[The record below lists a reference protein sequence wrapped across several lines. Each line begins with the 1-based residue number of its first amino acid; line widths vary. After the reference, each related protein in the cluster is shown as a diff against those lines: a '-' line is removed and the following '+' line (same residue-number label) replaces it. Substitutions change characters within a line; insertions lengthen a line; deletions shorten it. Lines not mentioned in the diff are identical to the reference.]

1 MGDPFQSLLEPCHI
15 SSSQEDL
22 LRNCPF
28 TRQSHDGSGED
39 SPDSGGVPV
48 ESSGIIMLSL
58 PESTYEETTPQDEF
72 QTPPEEVQPASSAE
86 QRAPAFD
93 RQHEVWV
100 DDDKEGS
107 VAADVSCTDGAAT
120 VELGKD
126 SDLGFSGPTSA
137 VKVVAVSNVD
147 GVGAS
152 EVSESGVEKCRVLLR
167 GSQEASG
174 EPPSKKPN
182 IYEENSGTRSPK
194 ESVEIVSVRNIK
206 SPLKSP
212 LKSPGNL
219 NINSVSPGNCNTISP
234 QNNQGNEIMLIEDT
248 LVKKKPCFPE
258 SEFEDTGGV
267 SGLGEDPMKTDSDVD
282 VTKREGVENGKSNGD
297 VSEGDILQSI
307 VGRDTIRKN
316 IEDLEKFKYIIRS
329 VRNGPPL
336 PPLLSE
342 VPQARRELP
351 LSICGPV
358 EDAARDSVTGNR
370 QQVTVVDVLKILC
383 GECDW
388 NAEET
393 EETDIL
399 EIAKRR
405 GMTFPRPRWWPPS
418 DSEDV

>member
-174 EPPSKKPN
+174 
-182 IYEENSGTRSPK
+182 
-194 ESVEIVSVRNIK
+194 
-206 SPLKSP
+206 
-212 LKSPGNL
+212 NL

-388 NAEET
+388 NPEET

>member
-182 IYEENSGTRSPK
+182 IYEENSG
-194 ESVEIVSVRNIK
+194 
-206 SPLKSP
+206 
-212 LKSPGNL
+212 NL

-388 NAEET
+388 NPEET

>member
-1 MGDPFQSLLEPCHI
+1 MGDLFQSLLEPCHI

-28 TRQSHDGSGED
+28 TRQSDDGSGDD
-39 SPDSGGVPV
+39 SPGSGGVPV

-58 PESTYEETTPQDEF
+58 PESTNDETTPQDEF

-167 GSQEASG
+167 GSQEASA

-182 IYEENSGTRSPK
+182 IYEENS
-194 ESVEIVSVRNIK
+194 
-206 SPLKSP
+206 
-212 LKSPGNL
+212 GNL

-248 LVKKKPCFPE
+248 LVKKKLCFPE

-388 NAEET
+388 NPEET

>member
-28 TRQSHDGSGED
+28 TRQSHDGSGDD

-174 EPPSKKPN
+174 
-182 IYEENSGTRSPK
+182 
-194 ESVEIVSVRNIK
+194 
-206 SPLKSP
+206 
-212 LKSPGNL
+212 NL

-248 LVKKKPCFPE
+248 PVKKKPCFPE

-399 EIAKRR
+399 EIAKRC

>member
-1 MGDPFQSLLEPCHI
+1 MGDLFQSLLEPCHI

-28 TRQSHDGSGED
+28 TRQSDDGSGDD
-39 SPDSGGVPV
+39 SPGSGGVPV

-58 PESTYEETTPQDEF
+58 PESTNDETTPQDEF

-93 RQHEVWV
+93 RQNEVWV

-174 EPPSKKPN
+174 
-182 IYEENSGTRSPK
+182 
-194 ESVEIVSVRNIK
+194 
-206 SPLKSP
+206 
-212 LKSPGNL
+212 NL

-248 LVKKKPCFPE
+248 PVKKKPCFPE

-342 VPQARRELP
+342 VPQERRELP

-388 NAEET
+388 NPAET